1 MPLHGGAQSWEEGGS
16 VSDETLVR
24 FVDSG
29 DASDEEHVVT
39 LRGVGGNVSI
49 GTIRG
54 ALPDSFVF
62 DRTLFLRSGFT
73 HRDEGGEL
81 NHTYYPAPVRR
92 GVPRERIR

>member
-1 MPLHGGAQSWEEGGS
+1 

-29 DASDEEHVVT
+29 NPADEVHIVT
-39 LRGVGGNVSI
+39 LRGADGNVDT

-92 GVPRERIR
+92 GVPRERVGR

>member
-1 MPLHGGAQSWEEGGS
+1 M
-16 VSDETLVR
+16 SDETLVR

-29 DASDEEHVVT
+29 NPADEVHLVM
-39 LRGVGGNVSI
+39 LRGVDGEVDQ

-54 ALPDSFVF
+54 PLPDSFVF

-92 GVPRERIR
+92 GVPRERLGR